1 MFTTAG
7 FNLFLII
14 MSAVAVVVFVSLF
27 FVNAG
32 YGKFFNPKWG
42 PSLDNH
48 LGWFLMEVPVFI
60 AMLVLW
66 WFSDRRDDYVRLADQ
81 LAVRRGYL
89 HLYSGHV
96 HKH

>member
-66 WFSDRRDDYVRLADQ
+66 WFSVRRDDYIRLAF
-81 LAVRRGYL
+81 LLLLPLRFSKLFRRPQ
-89 HLYSGHV
+89 
-96 HKH
+96 